1 MPALK
6 HPLTGAIYTL
16 RADGLVDVD
25 NNGLRGVFYF
35 DGRHHSGDLQVADPH
50 MLCGSRDRSCRPTP
64 TRDGDIAA
72 EPYINSLF
80 RPTIH

>member
-16 RADGLVDVD
+16 RPDGLVDVD

-35 DGRHHSGDLQVADPH
+35 DGRHHSGDL
-50 MLCGSRDRSCRPTP
+50 TF
-64 TRDGDIAA
+64 A
-72 EPYINSLF
+72 E
-80 RPTIH
+80 R